1 MRGGDALRLTQR
13 AMNPEQRVLLF
24 TPTGRDAELLSTA
37 LHGAQIDCVRTDS
50 WITLDK
56 QIAEGAAAIILAEEA
71 LQPAAIMHLRMLLKA
86 QPAWSDLPILLLTGR
101 GADSP
106 AIHNASLA
114 MGNVTLLE
122 RPTRVTALVS
132 ATRAALRAR
141 ARQYENRSQLTE
153 LQRVAAELSA
163 RDQLLRV
170 ANARKD
176 EFLATLAHE
185 LRNPLAPIRNALHV
199 LRHKTPDAALTP
211 LHDIMDRQVIQLV
224 RLVDDLLELSRISRG
239 NIALHIERLDI
250 ASVLRSAIETS
261 RPLIDA
267 ARHELRV
274 TLPAEPLHVS
284 GDAVRL
290 GQVFANL
297 LNNAAKYTPDGG
309 VITLGAE
316 VANGEVVVT
325 VADTGVGIPP
335 DMLDSIFNMFTQVH
349 GMHARAQGG
358 LGIGLTLVKHLLEL
372 HGGRIEAH
380 SNGLSKGSRFTVYL
394 SLIDQSIPAEEAQP
408 EPKRALRPLPRVLL
422 VDDNR
427 DAADTLAMVLRT
439 QGAEVQTLYNA
450 FDVLTTLVPKSR
462 VVVIADL
469 GMPGMDGYEL
479 ARQIRADPANSAV
492 RLIAL
497 SGWGQQAD
505 RARAEAVGFDAHLI
519 KPADI
524 EDLLTLLETF
534 HTSNAE
540 RKEEE
545 ARDLFNKG

>member
-1 MRGGDALRLTQR
+1 MKSEL
-13 AMNPEQRVLLF
+13 RVLLF
-24 TPTGRDAELLSTA
+24 TPTGRDAEMLANVLRDS
-37 LHGAQIDCVRTDS
+37 HIESVRSDS
-50 WITLDK
+50 WVTLEK
-56 QIAEGAAAIILAEEA
+56 QIEEGAAAVILAEET
-71 LQPAAIMHLRMLLKA
+71 LEPAGIMRLRMLLKA

-106 AIHNASLA
+106 AIHTASLA

-141 ARQYENRSQLTE
+141 ARQYESRSQLTE
-153 LQRVAAELSA
+153 LRRVAAELSA
-163 RDQLLRV
+163 SDQLLRT

-185 LRNPLAPIRNALHV
+185 LRNPLAPIRNTLHV
-199 LRHKTPDAALTP
+199 LRHKSLDAALRP
-211 LHDIMDRQVIQLV
+211 MHDIMDRQVTQLV

-239 NIALHIERLDI
+239 NIALHLEKLDI

-267 ARHELRV
+267 ARHQLKV
-274 TLPAEPLHVS
+274 KMPLQPLHVN

-290 GQVFANL
+290 SQVFANL

-316 VANGEVVVT
+316 VANDDVVIT
-325 VADTGVGIPP
+325 VEDTGIGIPTE
-335 DMLDSIFNMFTQVH
+335 MLDSIFNMFTQVQ
-349 GMHARAQGG
+349 GTHARAQGG

-372 HGGRIEAH
+372 HGGRIAAH
-380 SNGLSKGSRFTVYL
+380 SNGPGEGSRFTVHL
-394 SLIDQSIPAEEAQP
+394 SLVDESISAMEAHP
-408 EPKRALRPLPRVLL
+408 EPTRDLRPLPRVLL

-439 QGAEVQTLYNA
+439 HGAEVQTLYNA
-450 FDVLTTLVPKSR
+450 ADVLATLTPQSQA
-462 VVVIADL
+462 VVIADL

-479 ARQIRADPANSAV
+479 ARQIRADSTNAEV
-492 RLIAL
+492 RLVAL
-497 SGWGQQAD
+497 SGWGQEAD
-505 RARAEAVGFDAHLI
+505 RARAEAAGFDAHLI

-524 EDLLTLLETF
+524 EALLTLLAAF
-534 HTSNAE
+534 HASNVE
-540 RKEEE
+540 GKSGCSSE
-545 ARDLFNKG
+545 

>member
-1 MRGGDALRLTQR
+1 
-13 AMNPEQRVLLF
+13 MNPELRVLLF
-24 TPTGRDAELLSTA
+24 TPIGRDTELIATVLSGAKIECVGCESWLA
-37 LHGAQIDCVRTDS
+37 LE
-50 WITLDK
+50 K
-56 QIAEGAAAIILAEEA
+56 QMSEGAAAVILSEET
-71 LQPAAIMHLRMLLKA
+71 LQPAGLMRLRMFLKA
-86 QPAWSDLPILLLTGR
+86 QPAWSDLPFLLLTGR

-106 AIHNASLA
+106 AIHGATLE

-122 RPTRVTALVS
+122 RPTRVPALLS

-141 ARQYENRSQLTE
+141 ARQYESRSQLME
-153 LQRVAAELSA
+153 LRRAAAELRST
-163 RDQLLRV
+163 DLLLRE

-185 LRNPLAPIRNALHV
+185 LRNPLAPIRNILHV
-199 LRHKTPDAALTP
+199 LRHKQQDAALTP
-211 LHDIMDRQVIQLV
+211 LHDIMERQVTQLV

-239 NIALHIERLDI
+239 NITLHIERLDI

-274 TLPAEPLHVS
+274 TLPSEPLTVS
-284 GDAVRL
+284 GDALRL

-297 LNNAAKYTPDGG
+297 LNNAAKYTQDGG
-309 VITLGAE
+309 VITLAAEAVNGA
-316 VANGEVVVT
+316 VVVT
-325 VADTGVGIPP
+325 VEDTGVGIPP
-335 DMLDSIFNMFTQVH
+335 AMLSSIFDMFTQVP
-349 GMHARAQGG
+349 GANARAQGG

-372 HGGRIEAH
+372 HGGRIEAR
-380 SNGLSKGSRFTVYL
+380 SEGPGKGSRFTVYL
-394 SLIDQSIPAEEAQP
+394 SLAGENVPASEVES
-408 EPKRALRPLPRVLL
+408 EPKRDVRPMPRVLL

-427 DAADTLAMVLRT
+427 DAADTLAMVLRA

-450 FDVLTTLVPKSR
+450 VDVLTTLIPHSH

-479 ARQIRADPANSAV
+479 ARQIRADSSNAEV

-497 SGWGQQAD
+497 SGWGQETD
-505 RARAEAVGFDAHLI
+505 RARAEAAGFDAHLT

-524 EDLLTLLETF
+524 EALLMLLESF
-534 HTSNAE
+534 HTSNSE
-540 RKEEE
+540 MRK
-545 ARDLFNKG
+545 RVGH